1 MDPNQDSGQK
11 WTQRLT
17 FLKAAAFT
25 HRRWMDFIDTL
36 LPSSGVGRI
45 TQTIIP
51 SVHSAES
58 EAFNTFIHTTAQ
70 KQILGHKLTNICG
83 SS

>member
-58 EAFNTFIHTTAQ
+58 EAFIVF
-70 KQILGHKLTNICG
+70 
-83 SS
+83 